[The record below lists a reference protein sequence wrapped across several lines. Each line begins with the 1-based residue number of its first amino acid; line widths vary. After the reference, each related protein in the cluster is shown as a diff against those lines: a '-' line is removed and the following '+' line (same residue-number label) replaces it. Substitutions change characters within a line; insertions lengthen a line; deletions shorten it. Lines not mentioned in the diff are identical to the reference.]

1 VKGGLKRHLG
11 GLAAALFALLILI
24 WAGFF
29 ALVSGVIRADAQT
42 RAELAS
48 AQIIENL
55 TRELSGLEK
64 TVSSLAASS
73 LAERFITASGI
84 EERYAI
90 ADEMAA
96 LRDVNTS
103 PGSFINHALIYDT
116 AGGFYRLAGNLS
128 YSSCI
133 GLGYVLS
140 ATELSGHIVREAEGV
155 TYIGYL
161 ALVTDDVGKRIGAVV
176 MLSERDN
183 ILEAVRAAAPDSSLL
198 VSVLAGGEIIAESYD
213 NAPADGAGG
222 IQTLSTRQVGLTPFA
237 VRVAVHEARMNASVR
252 WFTLAAAVTVLIFIA
267 LLLVFMRLLNRRF
280 FAPMLSVIGHVKTL
294 GDGGE
299 ERRLPPVEDEEFD
312 ALIGGV
318 NDMLDR
324 LEQGSERL
332 RVAEAKLKN
341 NEIQKQKA
349 IIFSLKKQINAH
361 FTINTLSTVQTLAD
375 RGDVHE
381 AGEILSK
388 LSALIRYAYA
398 EGERIGVWEELQ
410 ITGDYIDIMNI
421 RYNSKITAAFHVDD
435 RLMDYRMPRMLLQ
448 PIVENAITH
457 GFHNR
462 VADCSIEVRASLC
475 DHGIAI
481 SISDNG
487 EGMSEETLRQLGERF
502 HSETENAPDGIG
514 GIALVNIRRQLRSF
528 YGEAASLRIDSVAG
542 QGTTVTL
549 KLPAEK

>member
-1 VKGGLKRHLG
+1 MKGGLKRHLG

-29 ALVSGVIRADAQT
+29 ALVSGVIRADAQS

-64 TVSSLAASS
+64 TVSSLAASD
-73 LAERFITASGI
+73 LARRFIATSDM
-84 EERYAI
+84 EERYAL

-96 LRDVNTS
+96 LRDVSTS
-103 PGSFINHALIYDT
+103 PGDFINHALIYDA
-116 AGGFYRLAGNLS
+116 AGDFYRLAGNLS

-133 GLGYVLS
+133 GLGYVLN

-155 TYIGYL
+155 TYLGYL
-161 ALVTDDVGKRIGAVV
+161 ALVTDALGKRIGAVV

-183 ILEAVRAAAPDSSLL
+183 ILDAVRAAAPDSSLL

-213 NAPADGAGG
+213 NAPTDGMGS

-237 VRVAVHEARMNASVR
+237 VRVAVDEMRMNASVR

-294 GDGGE
+294 GDGGA

-312 ALIGGV
+312 ALIRGV

-324 LEQGSERL
+324 LERGSERL
-332 RVAEAKLKN
+332 RVTEAKLKN

-375 RGDVHE
+375 RGDVQE

-410 ITGDYIDIMNI
+410 ITGDYIDVMNI
-421 RYNSKITAAFHVDD
+421 RYNSKITAAFQVDD

-457 GFHNR
+457 GFHSR
-462 VADCSIEVRASLC
+462 AADCTIEVRASLC
-475 DHGIAI
+475 DDYMAIAI
-481 SISDNG
+481 ADNG
-487 EGMSEETLRQLGERF
+487 DGMSEEALRQLKERLD
-502 HSETENAPDGIG
+502 SDTENAPDGIG

-528 YGEAASLRIDSVAG
+528 YGEASLLTIDSAEG
-542 QGTTVTL
+542 IGTTVTL
-549 KLPAEK
+549 RLPVER

>member
-64 TVSSLAASS
+64 SVSALAASD
-73 LAERFITASGI
+73 LARQFALTENLAA
-84 EERYAI
+84 RYAI

-103 PGSFINHALIYDT
+103 PGGFINHALIY
-116 AGGFYRLAGNLS
+116 AEGGGFYRLAGNLS

-133 GLGYVLS
+133 SLGYALS
-140 ATELSGHIVREAEGV
+140 GSDLPGHIVREAEGV
-155 TYIGYL
+155 TYIGYP
-161 ALVTDDVGKRIGAVV
+161 ALITNEAGKRIGAVV

-183 ILEAVRAAAPDSSLL
+183 ILDAVRAAAPDSSLL

-213 NAPADGAGG
+213 AALADGAGG

-237 VRVAVHEARMNASVR
+237 VRVAVDEVRMNASVR

-294 GDGGE
+294 GGGGK
-299 ERRLPPVEDEEFD
+299 ERRLPLMEDEEFD
-312 ALIGGV
+312 TLIGGV
-318 NDMLDR
+318 NDMLER
-324 LEQGSERL
+324 LERGGEQL

-375 RGDVHE
+375 RGDVQK
-381 AGEILSK
+381 ASDMLQK

-410 ITGDYIDIMNI
+410 ITGDYIDVMNI
-421 RYNSKITAAFHVDD
+421 RHGNKITAAFHVDD

-448 PIVENAITH
+448 PIVENAIAH
-457 GFHNR
+457 GFR
-462 VADCSIEVRASLC
+462 SRDAACLIEVRASLS
-475 DHGIAI
+475 DNRIAI
-481 SISDNG
+481 SIADNG
-487 EGMSEETLRQLGERF
+487 EGMTEETLGQLRERLC
-502 HSETENAPDGIG
+502 SATEDAPDGIG

-528 YGEAASLRIDSVAG
+528 YGEEASLCIESAEGV
-542 QGTTVTL
+542 GTAVRL
-549 KLPAEK
+549 VLLAER